1 MAKIINGVSLP
12 NIPWQDRPD
21 NCNDAVWRYSKN
33 PIIGRN
39 PAKGCARVF
48 NSAVV
53 PYGDGFIGVF
63 RSDHT
68 DGVPGLHVGRSSDG
82 VNWEIDSEPI
92 SWVDENGTPF
102 NSFYSYDP
110 RLLWLE
116 DAYYIVWCTDAHGPV
131 LGLGR
136 TKDFKHFERLPNAT
150 LPFNRNGVLFPRKIN
165 GKYYMLNRPSDN
177 GHTPFGDVFISESPD
192 LVYWGRHKMVM
203 SRGKEW
209 WQSTKIG
216 AGNTPIETD
225 EGWLMFYHGVVN
237 TCNGFV
243 YSFGA
248 VLLDL
253 DDPSKVL
260 YRTNEYLLH
269 PEYDYETTGFVP
281 NVCFPCA
288 ALCDKDT
295 GRIAVY
301 YGAADTYVAMAFTT
315 VDEIIRLLK
324 KE

>member
-116 DAYYIVWCTDAHGPV
+116 DAYYIVWCTDAHGPD
-131 LGLGR
+131 LDAQRILS
-136 TKDFKHFERLPNAT
+136 T
-150 LPFNRNGVLFPRKIN
+150 LNVCLTLRCHL
-165 GKYYMLNRPSDN
+165 
-177 GHTPFGDVFISESPD
+177 
-192 LVYWGRHKMVM
+192 
-203 SRGKEW
+203 
-209 WQSTKIG
+209 
-216 AGNTPIETD
+216 IETV
-225 EGWLMFYHGVVN
+225 FY
-237 TCNGFV
+237 
-243 YSFGA
+243 S
-248 VLLDL
+248 
-253 DDPSKVL
+253 
-260 YRTNEYLLH
+260 
-269 PEYDYETTGFVP
+269 PEKSMGS
-281 NVCFPCA
+281 
-288 ALCDKDT
+288 
-295 GRIAVY
+295 
-301 YGAADTYVAMAFTT
+301 
-315 VDEIIRLLK
+315 IIC
-324 KE
+324 